1 MPGESDSSVE
11 ATGVRRR
18 WLRTFDS
25 LALPPY
31 RRYFIA
37 MLFYFG
43 AMQATVL
50 VRPILAFELA
60 DRAPI
65 VLGIAIAAN
74 NAPSL
79 LLSPF
84 AGALAD
90 KVSMRNI
97 LMVAAVLMALFAGI
111 TAVGVALD
119 VVDWWHVTIIGVFQG
134 SVMVFITPTRRAIIG
149 GLVDE
154 AHLLNATGLHTM
166 SQNANRVF
174 LPLLAGFLFAR
185 YGAEWAYVLI
195 VGMYLVAIVL
205 MFAVPVR
212 GAGASRSRRRS
223 GSPLEGFRYVKQEP
237 AIRNL
242 LLVGLVITVFGQ
254 PFQHLLP
261 LAQEFL
267 MIEADGIGLLFTFF
281 GVGSLLGS
289 TTSGFAGGLPA
300 QGVAARGVLHAVRLG
315 RRGVRGVELVCAV
328 AAAHAAG
335 GHRTLGADGGAPGD
349 APGVLGRGDAR
360 AGAGAERDDGRA
372 DTRCGARHHGAGG
385 AVRGARRAGIGGKR
399 HRGVRDMGDVVLQ
412 DAPQPAVGR
421 RRDRAA
427 RRSLSVRQS
436 MPVSSMGSS
445 NMNRLPAP
453 GVLSAHRRPPCA
465 STSCF
470 AIDRP
475 RPTPPVALARDG
487 SAR

>member
-1 MPGESDSSVE
+1 
-11 ATGVRRR
+11 
-18 WLRTFDS
+18 
-25 LALPPY
+25 
-31 RRYFIA
+31 
-37 MLFYFG
+37 
-43 AMQATVL
+43 
-50 VRPILAFELA
+50 
-60 DRAPI
+60 
-65 VLGIAIAAN
+65 
-74 NAPSL
+74 
-79 LLSPF
+79 
-84 AGALAD
+84 
-90 KVSMRNI
+90 MRNI

-212 GAGASRSRRRS
+212 GASASRSRRRS
-223 GSPLEGFRYVKQEP
+223 GSPLEGFRYVRQEP

-289 TTSGFAGGLPA
+289 TTAASLGDFRRKGLLLVGFFTLFGAGVVGFAASSWYVLSLLLMLPVGIGHSGRTVVHLATLQAYSDAEMRGRVQALNAMMGGLIP
-300 QGVAARGVLHAVRLG
+300 VA
-315 RRGVRGVELVCAV
+315 
-328 AAAHAAG
+328 
-335 GHRTLGADGGAPGD
+335 
-349 APGVLGRGDAR
+349 VLGITGL
-360 AGAGAERDDGRA
+360 AELFGGR
-372 DTRCGARHHGAGG
+372 
-385 AVRGARRAGIGGKR
+385 
-399 HRGVRDMGDVVLQ
+399 
-412 DAPQPAVGR
+412 
-421 RRDRAA
+421 
-427 RRSLSVRQS
+427 
-436 MPVSSMGSS
+436 
-445 NMNRLPAP
+445 
-453 GVLSAHRRPPCA
+453 
-465 STSCF
+465 
-470 AIDRP
+470 
-475 RPTPPVALARDG
+475 VALASAG
-487 SAR
+487 SVIVAYGIWETLFSKTLRNLR

>member
-212 GAGASRSRRRS
+212 GAGVSRSRRRS

-289 TTSGFAGGLPA
+289 TTAASLGDFKRKGLLLVGFFTLFGAGVVGFAASSWYVLSLLLMLPVGIGHSGRTVVHLATLQAYSDAEMRGRVQALNAMMGGLIP
-300 QGVAARGVLHAVRLG
+300 VA
-315 RRGVRGVELVCAV
+315 
-328 AAAHAAG
+328 
-335 GHRTLGADGGAPGD
+335 
-349 APGVLGRGDAR
+349 VLGITGL
-360 AGAGAERDDGRA
+360 AELFGGR
-372 DTRCGARHHGAGG
+372 
-385 AVRGARRAGIGGKR
+385 
-399 HRGVRDMGDVVLQ
+399 
-412 DAPQPAVGR
+412 
-421 RRDRAA
+421 
-427 RRSLSVRQS
+427 
-436 MPVSSMGSS
+436 
-445 NMNRLPAP
+445 
-453 GVLSAHRRPPCA
+453 
-465 STSCF
+465 
-470 AIDRP
+470 
-475 RPTPPVALARDG
+475 VALASAG
-487 SAR
+487 SVIVAYGIWETLFSKTLRNLR

>member
-212 GAGASRSRRRS
+212 GAGASHSRRRS

-289 TTSGFAGGLPA
+289 TTAASLGDFRRKGLLLVGFFTLFGAGVVGFAASSWYVLSLLLMLPVGIGHSGRTVVHLATLQAYSDAEMRGRVQALNAMMGGLIP
-300 QGVAARGVLHAVRLG
+300 VA
-315 RRGVRGVELVCAV
+315 
-328 AAAHAAG
+328 
-335 GHRTLGADGGAPGD
+335 
-349 APGVLGRGDAR
+349 VLGITGL
-360 AGAGAERDDGRA
+360 AELFGGR
-372 DTRCGARHHGAGG
+372 
-385 AVRGARRAGIGGKR
+385 
-399 HRGVRDMGDVVLQ
+399 
-412 DAPQPAVGR
+412 
-421 RRDRAA
+421 
-427 RRSLSVRQS
+427 
-436 MPVSSMGSS
+436 
-445 NMNRLPAP
+445 
-453 GVLSAHRRPPCA
+453 
-465 STSCF
+465 
-470 AIDRP
+470 
-475 RPTPPVALARDG
+475 VALASAG
-487 SAR
+487 SVIVAYGIWETLFSKTLRNLR

>member
-1 MPGESDSSVE
+1 MPRSIPVMPGESDSSVE

-212 GAGASRSRRRS
+212 GAGVSRSRRRS

-289 TTSGFAGGLPA
+289 TTAASLGDFRRKGLLLVGFFTLFGAGVVGFAASSWYVLSLLLMLPVGIGHSGRTVVHLATLQAYSDAEMRGRVQALNAMMGGLIP
-300 QGVAARGVLHAVRLG
+300 VA
-315 RRGVRGVELVCAV
+315 
-328 AAAHAAG
+328 
-335 GHRTLGADGGAPGD
+335 
-349 APGVLGRGDAR
+349 VLGITGL
-360 AGAGAERDDGRA
+360 AELFGGR
-372 DTRCGARHHGAGG
+372 
-385 AVRGARRAGIGGKR
+385 
-399 HRGVRDMGDVVLQ
+399 
-412 DAPQPAVGR
+412 
-421 RRDRAA
+421 
-427 RRSLSVRQS
+427 
-436 MPVSSMGSS
+436 
-445 NMNRLPAP
+445 
-453 GVLSAHRRPPCA
+453 
-465 STSCF
+465 
-470 AIDRP
+470 
-475 RPTPPVALARDG
+475 VALASAG
-487 SAR
+487 SVIVAYGIWETLFSKTLRNLR

>member
-289 TTSGFAGGLPA
+289 TTAASLGDFRRKGLLLVGFFTLFGLGVVGFAASSWYVLSLLLMLPVGIGHSGRTVVHLATLQAYSDAEMRGRVQALNAMMGGLIP
-300 QGVAARGVLHAVRLG
+300 VA
-315 RRGVRGVELVCAV
+315 
-328 AAAHAAG
+328 
-335 GHRTLGADGGAPGD
+335 
-349 APGVLGRGDAR
+349 VLGITGL
-360 AGAGAERDDGRA
+360 AELFGGR
-372 DTRCGARHHGAGG
+372 
-385 AVRGARRAGIGGKR
+385 
-399 HRGVRDMGDVVLQ
+399 
-412 DAPQPAVGR
+412 
-421 RRDRAA
+421 
-427 RRSLSVRQS
+427 
-436 MPVSSMGSS
+436 
-445 NMNRLPAP
+445 
-453 GVLSAHRRPPCA
+453 
-465 STSCF
+465 
-470 AIDRP
+470 
-475 RPTPPVALARDG
+475 VALASAG
-487 SAR
+487 SVIVAYGIWETLFSKTLRNLR

>member
-1 MPGESDSSVE
+1 MMPGESDSSVK

-60 DRAPI
+60 DRQPI

-223 GSPLEGFRYVKQEP
+223 GSPLEGFRYVRQEP

-289 TTSGFAGGLPA
+289 TTAASLGDFKRKGLLLVGFFTLFGLGVVGFAASSWYVLSLLLMLPVGIGHSGRTVVHLATLQAYSDAEMRGRVQALNAMMGGLIP
-300 QGVAARGVLHAVRLG
+300 VA
-315 RRGVRGVELVCAV
+315 
-328 AAAHAAG
+328 
-335 GHRTLGADGGAPGD
+335 
-349 APGVLGRGDAR
+349 VLGITGL
-360 AGAGAERDDGRA
+360 AELFGGR
-372 DTRCGARHHGAGG
+372 
-385 AVRGARRAGIGGKR
+385 
-399 HRGVRDMGDVVLQ
+399 
-412 DAPQPAVGR
+412 
-421 RRDRAA
+421 
-427 RRSLSVRQS
+427 
-436 MPVSSMGSS
+436 
-445 NMNRLPAP
+445 
-453 GVLSAHRRPPCA
+453 
-465 STSCF
+465 
-470 AIDRP
+470 
-475 RPTPPVALARDG
+475 VALASAG
-487 SAR
+487 SVIVAYGIWETLFSKTLRNLR

>member
-1 MPGESDSSVE
+1 MANMPRSIPVMPGEPDSSVE

-31 RRYFIA
+31 RRYFTA

-60 DRAPI
+60 DRQPI

-154 AHLLNATGLHTM
+154 SHLLNATGLHTM

-289 TTSGFAGGLPA
+289 TTAASLGDFRRKGLLLVGFFTLFGLGVVGFAASSWYVLSLLLMLPVGIGHSGRTVVHLATLQAYSDAEMRGRVQALNAMMGGLIPIA
-300 QGVAARGVLHAVRLG
+300 
-315 RRGVRGVELVCAV
+315 
-328 AAAHAAG
+328 
-335 GHRTLGADGGAPGD
+335 
-349 APGVLGRGDAR
+349 VLGITGL
-360 AGAGAERDDGRA
+360 AELFGGR
-372 DTRCGARHHGAGG
+372 
-385 AVRGARRAGIGGKR
+385 
-399 HRGVRDMGDVVLQ
+399 
-412 DAPQPAVGR
+412 
-421 RRDRAA
+421 
-427 RRSLSVRQS
+427 
-436 MPVSSMGSS
+436 
-445 NMNRLPAP
+445 
-453 GVLSAHRRPPCA
+453 
-465 STSCF
+465 
-470 AIDRP
+470 
-475 RPTPPVALARDG
+475 VALASAG
-487 SAR
+487 SVIVAYGIWETLFSKTLRNLR

>member
-1 MPGESDSSVE
+1 MMPGESDSSVE

-119 VVDWWHVTIIGVFQG
+119 LVDWWHVTIIGVFQG

-154 AHLLNATGLHTM
+154 SHLLNATGLHTM

-281 GVGSLLGS
+281 GAGSLLGS
-289 TTSGFAGGLPA
+289 TTAASLGDFKRKGLLLVGFFTLFGLGVVGFAASSWYVLSLLLMLPVGIGHSGRTVVHLATLQAYSDAEMRGRVQALNAMMGGLIP
-300 QGVAARGVLHAVRLG
+300 VA
-315 RRGVRGVELVCAV
+315 
-328 AAAHAAG
+328 
-335 GHRTLGADGGAPGD
+335 
-349 APGVLGRGDAR
+349 VLGITGL
-360 AGAGAERDDGRA
+360 AELFGGR
-372 DTRCGARHHGAGG
+372 
-385 AVRGARRAGIGGKR
+385 
-399 HRGVRDMGDVVLQ
+399 
-412 DAPQPAVGR
+412 
-421 RRDRAA
+421 
-427 RRSLSVRQS
+427 
-436 MPVSSMGSS
+436 
-445 NMNRLPAP
+445 
-453 GVLSAHRRPPCA
+453 
-465 STSCF
+465 
-470 AIDRP
+470 
-475 RPTPPVALARDG
+475 VALASAG
-487 SAR
+487 SVIVAYGIWETLFSKTLRNLR

>member
-289 TTSGFAGGLPA
+289 TTAASLGDFKRKGLLLVGFFTLFGAGVVGFAASSWYVLSLLLMLPVGIGHSGRTVVHLATLQAYSDAEMRGRVQALNAMMGGLIP
-300 QGVAARGVLHAVRLG
+300 VA
-315 RRGVRGVELVCAV
+315 
-328 AAAHAAG
+328 
-335 GHRTLGADGGAPGD
+335 
-349 APGVLGRGDAR
+349 VLGITGL
-360 AGAGAERDDGRA
+360 AELFGGR
-372 DTRCGARHHGAGG
+372 
-385 AVRGARRAGIGGKR
+385 
-399 HRGVRDMGDVVLQ
+399 
-412 DAPQPAVGR
+412 
-421 RRDRAA
+421 
-427 RRSLSVRQS
+427 
-436 MPVSSMGSS
+436 
-445 NMNRLPAP
+445 
-453 GVLSAHRRPPCA
+453 
-465 STSCF
+465 
-470 AIDRP
+470 
-475 RPTPPVALARDG
+475 VALASAG
-487 SAR
+487 SVIVAYGIWETLFSKTLRNLR

>member
-60 DRAPI
+60 DRQPI

-289 TTSGFAGGLPA
+289 TTAASLGDFRRKGLLLVGFFTLFGLGVVGFAASSWYVLSLLLMLPVGIGHSGRTVVHLATLQAYSDAEMRGRVQALNAMMGGLIP
-300 QGVAARGVLHAVRLG
+300 VA
-315 RRGVRGVELVCAV
+315 
-328 AAAHAAG
+328 
-335 GHRTLGADGGAPGD
+335 
-349 APGVLGRGDAR
+349 VLGITGL
-360 AGAGAERDDGRA
+360 AELFGGR
-372 DTRCGARHHGAGG
+372 
-385 AVRGARRAGIGGKR
+385 
-399 HRGVRDMGDVVLQ
+399 
-412 DAPQPAVGR
+412 
-421 RRDRAA
+421 
-427 RRSLSVRQS
+427 
-436 MPVSSMGSS
+436 
-445 NMNRLPAP
+445 
-453 GVLSAHRRPPCA
+453 
-465 STSCF
+465 
-470 AIDRP
+470 
-475 RPTPPVALARDG
+475 VALASAG
-487 SAR
+487 SVIVAYGIWETLFSKTLRNLR

>member
-289 TTSGFAGGLPA
+289 TTAASLGDFRRKGLLLVGFFTLFGAGVVGFAASSWYVLSLLLMLPVGIGHSGRTVVHLATLQAYSDAEMRGRVQALNAMMGGLIP
-300 QGVAARGVLHAVRLG
+300 VA
-315 RRGVRGVELVCAV
+315 
-328 AAAHAAG
+328 
-335 GHRTLGADGGAPGD
+335 
-349 APGVLGRGDAR
+349 VLGITGL
-360 AGAGAERDDGRA
+360 AELFGGR
-372 DTRCGARHHGAGG
+372 
-385 AVRGARRAGIGGKR
+385 
-399 HRGVRDMGDVVLQ
+399 
-412 DAPQPAVGR
+412 
-421 RRDRAA
+421 
-427 RRSLSVRQS
+427 
-436 MPVSSMGSS
+436 
-445 NMNRLPAP
+445 
-453 GVLSAHRRPPCA
+453 
-465 STSCF
+465 
-470 AIDRP
+470 
-475 RPTPPVALARDG
+475 VALASAG
-487 SAR
+487 SVIVAYGIWETLFSKTLRNLR

>member
-1 MPGESDSSVE
+1 MANMPRSIPVMPGESDSSVE

-31 RRYFIA
+31 RRYFTA

-60 DRAPI
+60 DRQPI

-289 TTSGFAGGLPA
+289 TTAASLGDFKRKGLLLVGFFTLFGLGVVGFAASSWYVLSLLLMLPVGIGHSGRTVVHLATLQAYSDAEMRGRVQALNAMMGGLIPIA
-300 QGVAARGVLHAVRLG
+300 
-315 RRGVRGVELVCAV
+315 
-328 AAAHAAG
+328 
-335 GHRTLGADGGAPGD
+335 
-349 APGVLGRGDAR
+349 VLGITGL
-360 AGAGAERDDGRA
+360 AELFGGR
-372 DTRCGARHHGAGG
+372 
-385 AVRGARRAGIGGKR
+385 
-399 HRGVRDMGDVVLQ
+399 
-412 DAPQPAVGR
+412 
-421 RRDRAA
+421 
-427 RRSLSVRQS
+427 
-436 MPVSSMGSS
+436 
-445 NMNRLPAP
+445 
-453 GVLSAHRRPPCA
+453 
-465 STSCF
+465 
-470 AIDRP
+470 
-475 RPTPPVALARDG
+475 VALASAG
-487 SAR
+487 SVIVAYGIWETLFSKTLRNLR

>member
-1 MPGESDSSVE
+1 MANMPRSIPVMPGEPDSSVE

-31 RRYFIA
+31 RRYFTA

-60 DRAPI
+60 DRQPI

-154 AHLLNATGLHTM
+154 SHLLNATGLHTM

-267 MIEADGIGLLFTFF
+267 MIEAGRHRPACSRSSAWGRC
-281 GVGSLLGS
+281 LGPRQRLRWG
-289 TTSGFAGGLPA
+289 TSG
-300 QGVAARGVLHAVRLG
+300 ARGCCSWG
-315 RRGVRGVELVCAV
+315 SS
-328 AAAHAAG
+328 
-335 GHRTLGADGGAPGD
+335 
-349 APGVLGRGDAR
+349 
-360 AGAGAERDDGRA
+360 
-372 DTRCGARHHGAGG
+372 RCSAWALWDSR
-385 AVRGARRAGIGGKR
+385 RRAGTCCRCCLMLPVGIGHSGR
-399 HRGVRDMGDVVLQ
+399 TVVHLATLQAYSDAEMRGRVQALNAMMGGLIPIAVLGITGL
-412 DAPQPAVGR
+412 AELFGGR
-421 RRDRAA
+421 
-427 RRSLSVRQS
+427 
-436 MPVSSMGSS
+436 
-445 NMNRLPAP
+445 
-453 GVLSAHRRPPCA
+453 
-465 STSCF
+465 
-470 AIDRP
+470 
-475 RPTPPVALARDG
+475 VALASAG
-487 SAR
+487 SVIVAYGIWETLFSKTLRNLR